1 MKRSVWIT
9 LGLMVAVVALL
20 ILLRPEGD
28 SVERDLTQA
37 PKETPKKKTQEP
49 LTSKKQIPSTE
60 AIEDGEVE
68 FNPYESEVFK
78 AQIQQVADL
87 FEETSRYP
95 VGSRPVTN
103 PDSVREPAPFE
114 QNEVD
119 LPFSNDGDLEN
130 AIRIS
135 AATDTFQYYQG
146 QKITVRV
153 RISGAPIDTF
163 INVTGNLS
171 SSVGDLPYPLN
182 FQASDATLTEFVSEF
197 DTQIVQP
204 GLMTPEM
211 VAVVKVNVGDQD
223 MLTTVSFRYDQPS
236 AQVIGTLPSRVE
248 GPNLVIPLQVSVSQT
263 GYYFVRAVL
272 EEAGSSKP
280 LIELQNEGP
289 LTAGNGLLDLNAHIA
304 ALKYHQSEGPYT
316 LRSIK
321 LHRGAELGE
330 ALDVPGATMQ
340 KQFPIQGFP
349 FSSYVDEEY
358 VDELAQERLAFLRQ
372 MGAVDEEQVQERI
385 SEAEEEQS
393 LDRNEEA
400 GN

>member
-1 MKRSVWIT
+1 MRRSVWIT
-9 LGLMVAVVALL
+9 LGLMLVVVLALW
-20 ILLRPEGD
+20 LRPNGD
-28 SVERDLTQA
+28 SEEREIVQTVNDKPKPKTPRSVTDKKLTTNE
-37 PKETPKKKTQEP
+37 KSSEEN
-49 LTSKKQIPSTE
+49 
-60 AIEDGEVE
+60 GEE

-103 PDSVREPAPFE
+103 PDSVREVAPFE
-114 QNEVD
+114 HNEVD
-119 LPFSNDGDLEN
+119 LPFANDGDLAN

-153 RISGAPIDTF
+153 RVSGAPIDTF
-163 INVTGNLS
+163 TGVTGNLS
-171 SSVGDLPYPLN
+171 STRGDLPYPLV
-182 FQASDATLTEFVSEF
+182 FQPTDATLTEFLAEF

-204 GLMTPEM
+204 ELMTPEM
-211 VAVVKVNVGDQD
+211 VAVVKVKVGDQD

-272 EEAGSSKP
+272 DEAGTSKP

-289 LTAGNGLLDLNAHIA
+289 LTAGNGLLELNAHIA
-304 ALKYHQSEGPYT
+304 ALKYHQSEGPYK

-330 ALDVPGATMQ
+330 ALDVPGSTMQ
-340 KQFPIQGFP
+340 KQFSVQGFP
-349 FSSYVDEEY
+349 FSMYSDEEF
-358 VDELAQERLAFLRQ
+358 VDELAQERLEFLRQ

-385 SEAEEEQS
+385 SEAQ
-393 LDRNEEA
+393 DQ
-400 GN
+400 